1 MEHASRVTPVDQA
14 RLTPID
20 QPPFHA
26 TLAPQA
32 ATYRISPT
40 LLVWLLCAV
49 GGLLLALAGVLAVRF
64 GPRTA
69 VVAVE
74 PPRPAVPVRQ
84 MTPLERA
91 LLLLDRA
98 RERGGIADQRKA
110 LENLAGVL
118 RRQGEPELAG
128 SATALAWAER
138 PPSADATGALAAAVQ
153 QRIDDSGNG
162 HHGES

>member
-1 MEHASRVTPVDQA
+1 
-14 RLTPID
+14 
-20 QPPFHA
+20 
-26 TLAPQA
+26 
-32 ATYRISPT
+32 
-40 LLVWLLCAV
+40 
-49 GGLLLALAGVLAVRF
+49 LAGVLAVRF